1 MDASRRDLTINAIYM
16 DLEGNIFDPLNGSND
31 LVNGKIEFIGKMTDR
46 LNEDFLRLLRFI
58 RFFSK
63 YSKNKIKKNS

>member
-1 MDASRRDLTINAIYM
+1 
-16 DLEGNIFDPLNGSND
+16 
-31 LVNGKIEFIGKMTDR
+31 MTDR

-63 YSKNKIKKNS
+63 YSKNKIKKEQLDILKKFLKNKFTLKRKSD